1 MIRLRPYKPSDAWE
15 LLKWWD
21 GRTEEEFVK
30 WSAGAFTYPLTI
42 EQLDSYFETWCLK
55 EGGVWPVMALDASGK
70 PVGHF
75 LVRSVCYSSN
85 AAGLALIVVDP
96 KCRGK
101 GYGRE
106 MISQA
111 LSMAFG

>member
-42 EQLDSYFETWCLK
+42 EQLDAYFETWCLK
-55 EGGVWPVMALDASGK
+55 EGGGWPVMALDASEAVPVAADAAEDLLCPACGDLLR
-70 PVGHF
+70 PVGIGDE
-75 LVRSVCYSSN
+75 L
-85 AAGLALIVVDP
+85 AAHGGAVDP
-96 KCRGK
+96 
-101 GYGRE
+101 
-106 MISQA
+106 A
-111 LSMAFG
+111 LL

>member
-42 EQLDSYFETWCLK
+42 EQLDAYFETWCLK
-55 EGGVWPVMALDASGK
+55 EGGGWPVMALDASGK
-70 PVGHF
+70 PVG
-75 LVRSVCYSSN
+75 LVYV
-85 AAGLALIVVDP
+85 ALGSRRP
-96 KCRGK
+96 YPWLLGGWEWSGC
-101 GYGRE
+101 
-106 MISQA
+106 S
-111 LSMAFG
+111 

>member
-42 EQLDSYFETWCLK
+42 EQLDAYFETGLK
-55 EGGVWPVMALDASGK
+55 PWDV
-70 PVGHF
+70 
-75 LVRSVCYSSN
+75 
-85 AAGLALIVVDP
+85 AAGILLVSEA
-96 KCRGK
+96 G
-101 GYGRE
+101 GRV
-106 MISQA
+106 SRSDGA
-111 LSMAFG
+111 PFAFGDEILASNGHVHEAMRRLLQEAAASVRERGA